1 MRQSWAASH
10 VRSIYNFKV
19 KFRVRTD
26 SNFPESRCGGW
37 SALVVRGGHKIMKTW
52 TMRVVFFFFLNEK
65 LELGYL
71 LRE

>member
-1 MRQSWAASH
+1 MRQSRAASH

-26 SNFPESRCGGW
+26 SNFPESRWGGW
-37 SALVVRGGHKIMKTW
+37 SALVVRGTQNNENMDNEGCFL
-52 TMRVVFFFFLNEK
+52 FFNEK